1 MAGKRNVFFNCKTLR
16 CNKLHGSQY
25 SAGQC
30 TRHYGP
36 NKVVKPALQKSDL
49 EANTPIIDCNDYEL
63 PILSNY
69 ASDEESWPLFN
80 DDLSDGASSHD
91 ASESTI
97 NDHYVEEASE
107 VNGVI
112 WIQAK

>member
-1 MAGKRNVFFNCKTLR
+1 MAVNKNLFFQCRTLR
-16 CNKLHGSQY
+16 CNKLHESQY

-36 NKVVKPALQKSDL
+36 SKVVKPALQKSDL
-49 EANTPIIDCNDYEL
+49 EAPNTPIIDFNDDEL

-69 ASDEESWPLFN
+69 ASVEESWPLFN

-91 ASESTI
+91 ASENTI
-97 NDHYVEEASE
+97 NDHYVEEVSE

-112 WIQAK
+112 